1 MIRQAARD
9 RPAEAQVICCAR
21 ACTAT
26 LRSCLCCCGSYD
38 HPSPN
43 HAVLAT
49 SVWSFFLPMK
59 SQEGHSHH
67 DGRGMT
73 QVTAC
78 MLLAVHYWCCTIF
91 IFIFNI
97 TLLSSLTLGRFLRFY
112 PQRSSGQAVVTGV
125 HPSPPRYAPLFFVA
139 HRVQHS
145 HSLLVDFHRM

>member
-97 TLLSSLTLGRFLRFY
+97 TFTFQPYSWEVFTFL
-112 PQRSSGQAVVTGV
+112 
-125 HPSPPRYAPLFFVA
+125 PSTIVWTSRGHRCPPFSPSVRAFIFCRA
-139 HRVQHS
+139 
-145 HSLLVDFHRM
+145 